1 MEEQEPGFY
10 VAAYTADG
18 TGKGVVFR
26 EFTEL
31 SGRWLLACRDFLRNR
46 PASFDAAWQGELA
59 HLSTRVTMAAG
70 VALVAFKVRGT
81 PAASVLL
88 ARGENEA
95 AEVELVGMFI
105 ESLRRVKLVQT
116 FAAGPE
122 PFDSLRNLEER
133 PLMVMVP
140 WPYEDIAE
148 EDMALVQELSTHLA
162 GAFLE
167 GAGA

>member
-18 TGKGVVFR
+18 SGKGVVFR

-59 HLSTRVTMAAG
+59 HISARVTMAAG
-70 VALVAFKVRGT
+70 VALVTFKVRGT

-88 ARGENEA
+88 ARGENEE
-95 AEVELVGMFI
+95 AEAELVGMFI

-116 FAAGPE
+116 LSPGPE

-133 PLMVMVP
+133 PLMVIVT
-140 WPYEDIAE
+140 WPYDEITEGDA
-148 EDMALVQELSTHLA
+148 DLVQELSTHLA

-167 GAGA
+167 GAAA